1 MGGGGSNRTQ
11 TESTTNQ
18 IVPPGLEGAYSSA
31 GGLASGAMDDIGQ
44 FLSSFLHDQSVQQVA
59 GPTGAENLAYGQQMD
74 LMQGQGPQAWSDAMG
89 MFNALGNLPQWGGA
103 NLSGITG
110 WGANPNQAGQ
120 VGGGGSGAPQTAMA
134 AQQQQYNPYGG
145 SQGLGNQDSQIPS
158 TYQYGGGGAGG
169 GTGAS
174 ATGGGSGYQSAG
186 PLGNDPA
193 LGQSFAEYFQS
204 NMPDLSN
211 IPEGPERQAARTA
224 ARDAARQEWG
234 AIQQAGGNPNITPG
248 TAGSSGFN
256 IPEPGGAD
264 VPWTQA
270 SQQGGIPGQAQS
282 GGIGSGT
289 VREIDEFDF
298 GGFMDKLGR
307 GGGGGSGN
315 FNFSSGPGKADFQAL
330 DREVNPLSNID
341 FANHPALKSALDAF
355 TKTSLPGIENSMI
368 GAGLGR
374 SGAAGNAIATGKA
387 QMALPVM
394 QQLMNLEMQN
404 KGLDVSQRGQDYQA
418 KAAADMAARQAAAS
432 GASLAQQRYLADQ
445 AFAAQMRGQDIGM
458 RQQDIGLRG
467 QDINALLQQSA
478 QGLQARGQDINA
490 LMGGAQGL
498 MGAGSADLARIQQ
511 GIAGGMGMGEQ
522 FRNIYNQQGEA
533 EFTAGQRPWDRAM
546 QLLGPILGGAMGAG
560 GQQTNTTGTGGGG
573 K

>member
-1 MGGGGSNRTQ
+1 MGGGSNRT
-11 TESTTNQ
+11 TSESTSSQ
-18 IVPPGLEGAYSSA
+18 IVPNELRPAYRSA
-31 GGLASGAMDDIGQ
+31 GNLASGAMDDIGQ

-103 NLSGITG
+103 NLSDITG

-120 VGGGGSGAPQTAMA
+120 VGGQQQMAMA
-134 AQQQQYNPYGG
+134 SQQQQYNPYGG
-145 SQGLGNQDSQIPS
+145 SQGLGNQESEIPGS
-158 TYQYGGGGAGG
+158 YQYGGGGTGGG
-169 GTGAS
+169 GTGAAAS
-174 ATGGGSGYQSAG
+174 GGGYGYQSAG
-186 PLGNDPA
+186 PLGNNPA
-193 LGQSFAEYFQS
+193 LGQSFRDYFQN

-211 IPEGPERQAARTA
+211 MPEGEQRQAARTEARNA
-224 ARDAARQEWG
+224 ARAEWQ
-234 AIQQAGGNPNITPG
+234 AIQDAGGNEAITPG
-248 TAGSSGFN
+248 SAGSAGYS
-256 IPEPGGAD
+256 IPEPGGAN

-511 GIAGGMGMGEQ
+511 GIQGGMGMGGA
-522 FRNIYNQQGEA
+522 FRDIYNQQGEA

-546 QLLGPILGGAMGAG
+546 QLLGPILGGAMGAS
-560 GQQTNTTGTGGGG
+560 GQQTSTTGSGGGG